1 MVLFYFF
8 LVCAKTKKHKTYR
21 NKKLYVFNITKEK
34 KMSKKTTDESMCF
47 KKETLLV
54 GLILFVLLVRYLLE
68 KKEHKNKANDGSKD
82 VVQGYT
88 TVSGSGGGGM
98 FKSIFA
104 APPVNNFMNYS
115 KDERYKNLDRYD
127 TIPSNRDSIPTP
139 RHSASGTADIGAR
152 ARYRP
157 TGLENMAANPDD
169 PLLFHEII
177 QENQNHSD
185 EFGRGY
191 SGHAEK
197 INGMFKASGMLDH
210 AKYPDVEDSMPIGD
224 MTNSHSMNLIDPTG
238 KVRNPVYVNSLMGG
252 FVSSNV
258 KPERQSGDPALMI
271 RGSAPINSDTNHFK
285 NWERADMFLPHQAKM
300 DQMRSLAPGAFHVF
314 GETDATQA
322 HRALKEKYTKR
333 AREAMSGT

>member
-1 MVLFYFF
+1 MMQ
-8 LVCAKTKKHKTYR
+8 
-21 NKKLYVFNITKEK
+21 EK
-34 KMSKKTTDESMCF
+34 MCF
-47 KKETLLV
+47 TKGALLLALV
-54 GLILFVLLVRYLLE
+54 VFILLVRYLLE
-68 KKEHKNKANDGSKD
+68 RKEKKKHAKPAD

-104 APPVNNFMNYS
+104 APLVNNFMNYS
-115 KDERYKNLDRYD
+115 SDERYKNLDRYD
-127 TIPSNRDSIPTP
+127 MIPSNRDSIPTP

-152 ARYRP
+152 ARYRS

-197 INGMFKASGMLDH
+197 INGMLSASGMSDH
-210 AKYPDVEDSMPIGD
+210 AEYPDVEDSMPIGD

-238 KVRNPVYVNSLMGG
+238 KVRNPVYVNSIMGG

-271 RGSAPINSDTNHFK
+271 RGSAPINSDTDHFK

-314 GETDATQA
+314 GETNATQA

-333 AREAMSGT
+333 AREALSGM